1 MNWAPQ
7 DLCRGDGL
15 KGARGRGEVGASRV
29 QWSPRESCKPGK
41 GVVPVHLGLL
51 PGSWCLGSGP
61 QGVPWYCWTHCSS
74 WQLGFL
80 GQALWVLGS
89 LSDATSSC

>member
-1 MNWAPQ
+1 MNWGPRG
-7 DLCRGDGL
+7 LCRGDGL
-15 KGARGRGEVGASRV
+15 KGTGRRGEMGASRV
-29 QWSPRESCKPGK
+29 QWNPRENSWK
-41 GVVPVHLGLL
+41 GVVPVQLGLL

-61 QGVPWYCWTHCSS
+61 QGVPGCCWTHGSS

-80 GQALWVLGS
+80 GQALWVLAS

>member
-51 PGSWCLGSGP
+51 PGSWHLASGP
-61 QGVPWYCWTHCSS
+61 QDVPRCCWTDGNS

-89 LSDATSSC
+89 LSDEP